1 MIMDRQSSE
10 FNDSNRS
17 LRRSFVAIHGKS
29 SPIIMDDDGR
39 RCYNR
44 KDSSSSLPKS
54 NKGSRSSL
62 HQHKKSRG
70 SNRGGG
76 NRRTSMDTAS
86 PSPLCPPPNPQHI
99 HSSRKPQ
106 QQMTLRLRRR
116 STYTGMTAD
125 EAQKRVAEM
134 LNDKLTIK
142 QQQQE
147 EPTQRRR
154 MVLSS
159 SNHKLKQHEHS
170 LHTSMPNLHQ
180 QTNDQQQQPT
190 RQLGYRPDYQLGQT
204 VRSTSHIKIPT
215 SSQNAMQQVSTLM
228 KYDFAFIKRSNG
240 LYSYA
245 ILAYRS
251 NNDKKGESLTFVMDD
266 KGCTKMIR
274 KKYWCEYIRLVNTDD
289 LELEQQEQ
297 HGDNMMRLSKEG
309 LYNPPPSYK
318 RRVSDPHQ
326 VTTTDDMH
334 QFSKYKSEDVDMLCQ
349 EIPIVCQ
356 EVPQDDAV
364 DEYYTQEDEDDD
376 ETAPLPDMIA
386 FKPTNGND
394 ECSLIS
400 SVSDRARRAYSAARV
415 WRSGGGD

>member
-1 MIMDRQSSE
+1 MDRHSSE

-29 SPIIMDDDGR
+29 SPTIDDGR

-70 SNRGGG
+70 SNRGG
-76 NRRTSMDTAS
+76 NRRTSMDTTS
-86 PSPLCPPPNPQHI
+86 PSPLCPPPQPI
-99 HSSRKPQ
+99 HNRKPQ
-106 QQMTLRLRRR
+106 HQPTPHRR

-134 LNDKLTIK
+134 LNDKLTIQQK
-142 QQQQE
+142 QQ
-147 EPTQRRR
+147 EPTRRPR
-154 MVLSS
+154 MVSSS
-159 SNHKLKQHEHS
+159 SNHLKHEHS
-170 LHTSMPNLHQ
+170 LHTSMPNIHQ
-180 QTNDQQQQPT
+180 QTQQQQPT
-190 RQLGYRPDYQLGQT
+190 QLGYRPDYKLGQT
-204 VRSTSHIKIPT
+204 VRSPSHIRIPT

-240 LYSYA
+240 LLYSYA
-245 ILAYRS
+245 ILAYRTT
-251 NNDKKGESLTFVMDD
+251 NTNDNKGESLTFVMDD

-289 LELEQQEQ
+289 LELEQQE
-297 HGDNMMRLSKEG
+297 HDDVRRLSKEG
-309 LYNPPPSYK
+309 LVYPPPSYK

-326 VTTTDDMH
+326 VTTTQDMH
-334 QFSKYKSEDVDMLCQ
+334 QFSKYKKEDIDMLCQ

-364 DEYYTQEDEDDD
+364 DEYYTDEDD
-376 ETAPLPDMIA
+376 ETAPLPEMIA
-386 FKPTNGND
+386 FKPTNGNE

-400 SVSDRARRAYSAARV
+400 SVSDRARRAYSAARI

>member
-1 MIMDRQSSE
+1 MDRQSSE

-17 LRRSFVAIHGKS
+17 LRRSFVAIHGKT
-29 SPIIMDDDGR
+29 SPTIDDADGR

-54 NKGSRSSL
+54 NRNNNSF

-70 SNRGGG
+70 SSNRAG
-76 NRRTSMDTAS
+76 NRRTSMDTTG
-86 PSPLCPPPNPQHI
+86 PSPLCPPQHN
-99 HSSRKPQ
+99 HSRKPQ
-106 QQMTLRLRRR
+106 QQTPQQTTLRRR

-125 EAQKRVAEM
+125 EAQKRVAEL
-134 LNDKLTIK
+134 LNDKLTIQQK
-142 QQQQE
+142 QQQQQL
-147 EPTQRRR
+147 EPTQHRRT
-154 MVLSS
+154 VVSSS
-159 SNHKLKQHEHS
+159 SNQLKHEHS

-180 QTNDQQQQPT
+180 QQQQPT
-190 RQLGYRPDYQLGQT
+190 RQLGYRPDYKLGQT

-251 NNDKKGESLTFVMDD
+251 NDNKGESLTFVMDD

-289 LELEQQEQ
+289 LDLEQHEQ
-297 HGDNMMRLSKEG
+297 HDNNMMRLSKEG

-318 RRVSDPHQ
+318 RRVTDPHQ
-326 VTTTDDMH
+326 MTQDMHH
-334 QFSKYKSEDVDMLCQ
+334 QFSKYKKEDIDMLCQ

-356 EVPQDDAV
+356 EVPQDNAV
-364 DEYYTQEDEDDD
+364 DEYYTQEEDDD
-376 ETAPLPDMIA
+376 ETAVLPDMIA

-415 WRSGGGD
+415 WRSGGGELG

>member
-1 MIMDRQSSE
+1 MDRQSSE

-17 LRRSFVAIHGKS
+17 LRRSFVAIHERS
-29 SPIIMDDDGR
+29 SPTIDDDRR
-39 RCYNR
+39 RCYGR

-54 NKGSRSSL
+54 NKGSSSSL

-70 SNRGGG
+70 GNNRGG
-76 NRRTSMDTAS
+76 NRRTSMDTTS
-86 PSPLCPPPNPQHI
+86 PSPLCPPPQPI
-99 HSSRKPQ
+99 HSRKPQ
-106 QQMTLRLRRR
+106 QQQTPHRR

-142 QQQQE
+142 QQQQQ
-147 EPTQRRR
+147 EPTQRPR
-154 MVLSS
+154 MVSS
-159 SNHKLKQHEHS
+159 PNHLNKHEHS

-180 QTNDQQQQPT
+180 QTNDQQQKPT
-190 RQLGYRPDYQLGQT
+190 RQLGYRPDYKLGQT
-204 VRSTSHIKIPT
+204 VRSTSHIRIPT

-245 ILAYRS
+245 ILAYRTT
-251 NNDKKGESLTFVMDD
+251 NTNDNKGESLTFVMDD

-289 LELEQQEQ
+289 LELEHQEQ

-334 QFSKYKSEDVDMLCQ
+334 QFSKYKKEDIDMLCQ

-364 DEYYTQEDEDDD
+364 DEYYTDEDD
-376 ETAPLPDMIA
+376 ETAPLPEMIA
-386 FKPTNGND
+386 FKPTNGNE

-400 SVSDRARRAYSAARV
+400 SVSDRARRAYSAARI
-415 WRSGGGD
+415 WRSGGGGD

>member
-29 SPIIMDDDGR
+29 SPIMDDDGR
-39 RCYNR
+39 RCYSR

-70 SNRGGG
+70 GNNRGG

-86 PSPLCPPPNPQHI
+86 PSPLCSPPNPQHI
-99 HSSRKPQ
+99 HSSRKPEQ
-106 QQMTLRLRRR
+106 TTLRRRR

-142 QQQQE
+142 QQQQQE
-147 EPTQRRR
+147 VPTRRR
-154 MVLSS
+154 CTVVSSS
-159 SNHKLKQHEHS
+159 SNHLKRHEQS

-180 QTNDQQQQPT
+180 QTNDQQQQKPT
-190 RQLGYRPDYQLGQT
+190 RQLGYRPDYKLGQT
-204 VRSTSHIKIPT
+204 VRSPSHLLIPT
-215 SSQNAMQQVSTLM
+215 SSQNAIQQISTLL
-228 KYDFAFIKRSNG
+228 KHDFAFIKRSNG

-251 NNDKKGESLTFVMDD
+251 NNDKKGDSLTFVMDD

-289 LELEQQEQ
+289 LELEHQEE
-297 HGDNMMRLSKEG
+297 RLSKEG

-326 VTTTDDMH
+326 VTTAHDMH
-334 QFSKYKSEDVDMLCQ
+334 QFSKYKKEDIDMLCQ

-356 EVPQDDAV
+356 EVLPKDDAV
-364 DEYYTQEDEDDD
+364 AEYYTQEEEEDD
-376 ETAPLPDMIA
+376 ETAALPDMIA

>member
-1 MIMDRQSSE
+1 MDRQSSE

-29 SPIIMDDDGR
+29 SPTIDDGK
-39 RCYNR
+39 RCYSR
-44 KDSSSSLPKS
+44 KDSSSSLPKGSS
-54 NKGSRSSL
+54 NSL
-62 HQHKKSRG
+62 HHKKSRG
-70 SNRGGG
+70 GGNSTKG

-86 PSPLCPPPNPQHI
+86 PSPLCPPPPNPQSQHVLDKPI
-99 HSSRKPQ
+99 RYTRKPQ
-106 QQMTLRLRRR
+106 QQQTTLKRR

-134 LNDKLTIK
+134 LNDKLTIQQK
-142 QQQQE
+142 HQQQQE
-147 EPTQRRR
+147 PTQRPR
-154 MVLSS
+154 MVVSSS
-159 SNHKLKQHEHS
+159 SNQLKHEHS

-180 QTNDQQQQPT
+180 QTNNQQQKPT
-190 RQLGYRPDYQLGQT
+190 RQLGYRPDYKLGQT
-204 VRSTSHIKIPT
+204 VRSASHIKIPT

-245 ILAYRS
+245 ILAYRTTHD
-251 NNDKKGESLTFVMDD
+251 NDKGESLTFVMDD

-289 LELEQQEQ
+289 LELE
-297 HGDNMMRLSKEG
+297 HDNVARLSKEG
-309 LYNPPPSYK
+309 LYNSPPSYK

-326 VTTTDDMH
+326 MTQDMH
-334 QFSKYKSEDVDMLCQ
+334 QFSKYKKEDIDMLCQ

-364 DEYYTQEDEDDD
+364 DEYYTQEEDDD
-376 ETAPLPDMIA
+376 TAFLPDMIA

>member
-1 MIMDRQSSE
+1 MDRQSSE

-17 LRRSFVAIHGKS
+17 LRRSFVAIHGKT
-29 SPIIMDDDGR
+29 SPTIDDDGR
-39 RCYNR
+39 RCYGR

-54 NKGSRSSL
+54 NKGSSNSL

-70 SNRGGG
+70 GNNRGG
-76 NRRTSMDTAS
+76 NRRTSMDTTS
-86 PSPLCPPPNPQHI
+86 PSPLCPPPNPQPI

-106 QQMTLRLRRR
+106 QTTPHRR

-134 LNDKLTIK
+134 LNDKLTIQQK
-142 QQQQE
+142 QQQQQLE
-147 EPTQRRR
+147 PPTQRPH
-154 MVLSS
+154 MVVSSS
-159 SNHKLKQHEHS
+159 SNQLKHEHS

-180 QTNDQQQQPT
+180 QTQQQQQQQPT
-190 RQLGYRPDYQLGQT
+190 RQLGYRPDYKLGQT
-204 VRSTSHIKIPT
+204 VRSSSHIKIPT
-215 SSQNAMQQVSTLM
+215 SSEVLLQQVSTLM

-245 ILAYRS
+245 ILAYRT
-251 NNDKKGESLTFVMDD
+251 NDNDKKGDSLTFVMDD

-289 LELEQQEQ
+289 LELEHQEE
-297 HGDNMMRLSKEG
+297 HDDIRRLSKEG

-318 RRVSDPHQ
+318 RRVSDPIQ
-326 VTTTDDMH
+326 VTTDI
-334 QFSKYKSEDVDMLCQ
+334 DMLCQ

-356 EVPQDDAV
+356 EVPHDDAV
-364 DEYYTQEDEDDD
+364 DEYYTQEEDDD